1 MFYHVTIGYG
11 ESYSFSDF
19 NIASAFVKTALDHM
33 DDSKRIEIKRVKE
46 EGDEA

>member
-19 NIASAFVKTALDHM
+19 EIASAFVKTALDHM
-33 DDSKRIEIKRVKE
+33 DDAKRIEIRRETE